1 MIEKYLSTY
10 FPKEIPSALN
20 KSILFDLLLST
31 CLINI
36 LGLAL
41 PLTMMQIY
49 DRIIIN
55 ASYGTLFWIASGC
68 IVAFFMESMLKLI
81 RHHITNWSASRYER
95 NSSTWL
101 LNKLLFG
108 KIDRSINLSVPLNL
122 ERIQALSQL
131 KGFYSGQLFQTLLDF
146 PFILIFLIVI
156 LLISKILALILFLVI
171 AIYFAMVYVQKK
183 VFNSYK
189 YEQEEHNRKRHD
201 FILNTLGKLHLIKT
215 LSLEERILR
224 RYENHQSLCAQ
235 TNVISNFWTELPNIS
250 GAFFGQLALFAILS
264 LGAWFVIHGSMTIGG
279 LTAILIIT
287 GRVMQPVQ
295 NIGSLWLRFSEIDHA
310 NKKLEPIRQI
320 KEIEHFASINN
331 EALTAKE
338 IQGYLSLHN
347 VSFAYNE
354 DSIQLKIINLD
365 LRPKTF
371 TIIDKNDSS
380 GATTLL
386 LLMAQLTSP
395 TTGEVFIDNIPLKRF
410 SHDELRGTIEYVPT
424 QGILFKGT
432 VRDNITMFDPRSNAF
447 IDAAGMLGLDDWV
460 AELPMGYETQV
471 DSHSNKL
478 FPRGAIQRL
487 IIARALIFR
496 PRVLLLDYPDHSM
509 DLESLEHFKWL
520 LGKLKGICTVV
531 WATKNTN
538 LFYLADQIITITDG
552 KVSVRGRE

>member
-1 MIEKYLSTY
+1 MIGKYLLAC
-10 FPKEIPSALN
+10 FPKEIPNALN
-20 KSILFDLLLST
+20 KSVLFDLLLST

-49 DRIIIN
+49 DRIIVN
-55 ASYGTLFWIASGC
+55 ASYGTLFWISSGC
-68 IVAFFMESMLKLI
+68 VIAFFMESMLKLL
-81 RHHITNWSASRYER
+81 RHHITNWSASRYEK

-146 PFILIFLIVI
+146 PFIFIFLLVVF
-156 LLISKILALILFLVI
+156 LINKALAAILILVI
-171 AIYFAMVYVQKK
+171 TAYFAMVYLQKK
-183 VFNSYK
+183 IFKSYK
-189 YEQEEHNRKRHD
+189 NEQDEHNRKRHD
-201 FILNTLGKLHLIKT
+201 FILNTLEKLHLIKT

-235 TNVISNFWTELPNIS
+235 TNIISNFWTELPSIS
-250 GAFFGQLALFAILS
+250 GAFFGQLALFALLS
-264 LGAWFVIHGSMTIGG
+264 FGAWLVINGSMTIGG
-279 LTAILIIT
+279 LTATMIIT

-295 NIGSLWLRFSEIDHA
+295 NIGSLWLRFSEIEHA

-320 KEIEHFASINN
+320 NEIEHLSSTNN

-338 IQGYLSLHN
+338 ILGHLVLSN
-347 VSFAYNE
+347 VSFAYNKT
-354 DSIQLKIINLD
+354 SIHLKEISIE

-371 TIIDKNDSS
+371 TIIDKNSSS

-395 TTGEVFIDNIPLKRF
+395 TTGELFLDNIPLKRF
-410 SHDELRGTIEYVPT
+410 SNDELRGIIEYVPT

-447 IDAAGMLGLDDWV
+447 LDAATMLGLDDWV
-460 AELPMGYETQV
+460 AELPMGYETPV

-487 IIARALIFR
+487 IIARALVFR
-496 PRVLLLDYPDHSM
+496 PRILLLDYPDHSM
-509 DLESLEHFKWL
+509 DLESLEYFKWL
-520 LGKLKGICTVV
+520 LRKLKGNCTIVL
-531 WATKNTN
+531 ATKNVN
-538 LFYLADQIITITDG
+538 LFNFADQIVTIENG
-552 KVSVRGRE
+552 KVLSRGRE